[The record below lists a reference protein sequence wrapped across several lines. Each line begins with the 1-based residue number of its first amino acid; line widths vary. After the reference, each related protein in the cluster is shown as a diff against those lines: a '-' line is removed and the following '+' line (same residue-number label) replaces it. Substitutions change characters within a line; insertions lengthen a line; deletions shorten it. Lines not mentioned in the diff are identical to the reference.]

1 MTGPRRASAGVG
13 PRSYR
18 PRLGPSAI
26 VAALLS
32 GMLLGEVKSGIEE
45 GVAMNV
51 KTAKARVEGK

>member
-1 MTGPRRASAGVG
+1 VG